1 MQHMFSGKSEKAK
14 INEPKGIALKLPKP
28 LPKVKLP
35 KLNVPKL
42 PKVPKLKVPK
52 APTMPT

>member
-1 MQHMFSGKSEKAK
+1 MQHMFSCKSEKAN
-14 INEPKGIALKLPKP
+14 INEPKEIALKLPKP
-28 LPKVKLP
+28 LPKLK
-35 KLNVPKL
+35 VPKL

>member
-1 MQHMFSGKSEKAK
+1 MQHMFSDKSEKAK
-14 INEPKGIALKLPKP
+14 INEPKRIALKLAKP
-28 LPKVKLP
+28 LPKLKLP
-35 KLNVPKL
+35 KLKVPKL